1 MNGLSRLLFALLA
14 AMFFYASPAKAYIQE
29 EPDEKRLR
37 SANDWILHVDVTRLS
52 NYFKNNGSKLFPVI
66 NVHVKCIVPGD
77 SRHHQPQTY
86 EDLWYHNGEI
96 IGCHRVNKLPF
107 GNFKLGTII
116 VNRTDEAASESAAIA
131 NALARLT
138 LDLKLKQSTISAIS
152 VPNEC
157 FNQVC
162 IDLGRYGFYKHES
175 DSYFPFSLHLI
186 TSTPSPDKDLYL
198 FHAE

>member
-1 MNGLSRLLFALLA
+1 MESIRLSIATIA
-14 AMFFYASPAKAYIQE
+14 AASFCAPPAKAYIQE
-29 EPDEKRLR
+29 EPDEKSLR
-37 SANDWILHVDVTRLS
+37 SANDWILYVDVTRLS
-52 NYFKNNGSKLFPVI
+52 NYFKYNGSRLFPVI
-66 NVHVKCIVPGD
+66 NVRVRCIEAGD
-77 SRHHQPQTY
+77 SKLHQAQTY
-86 EDLWYHNGEI
+86 EDLWYHNGQI
-96 IGCHRVNKLPF
+96 IGSHRVNKLPF
-107 GNFKLGTII
+107 GEFKLGTII
-116 VNRTDEAASESAAIA
+116 VRRTGEAASETAAIA

-162 IDLGRYGFYKHES
+162 IELGRYGFYKHES
-175 DSYFPFSLHLI
+175 NSYFPFSLHLT